1 MNNRVKSIV
10 ALVFLI
16 LTISSCD
23 NKNNIQIQDE
33 IELDNKVD
41 SVLALMTLEEKIGQM
56 SQRSGVGE
64 LTGPVTESH
73 SYLEDVKNG
82 RVGSMLNIIGV
93 EYTRKLQEL
102 TLSET
107 RLGIPLLFGYDVIHG
122 FKTIFPVPIAEA
134 CSWDLELME
143 LSASIAAREA
153 AAAGQHWTFAP
164 MVDIA
169 RDPRWGRIMEG
180 AGEDTHLGSLI
191 ASARVK
197 GFQGNN
203 LASSSTVAACAKH
216 YAAYGAA
223 EGGRDYNTTD
233 MSERTLREVYL
244 PPFKAASDAG
254 AATFMTSF
262 NEISGIPAS
271 GNRLLN
277 YILHEEWNFNGMV
290 VSDWDA
296 VGELIP
302 HGVARNKREAAI
314 LALRAGIDMD
324 MQGYVYNEVL
334 LQLVQDGVISEKMI
348 DASVKD
354 ILRLKFKLGLFDDPY
369 RYCNKQREKE
379 ILLSNEN
386 RKVAR
391 EVARKSMVLLKNN
404 NQLLPLKKDIRTLAV
419 IGPLSDDSDNILGEW
434 RGRGEAKDA
443 VSLLRG
449 IRSKVDSRTRVLHA
463 KGCNIDDHNKSG
475 FKEAIATAKKA
486 NVVLLVMGESARM
499 TGEAHSRA
507 FIGLPGVQ
515 LDLVKEIYMT
525 GKPIILVIMNGRPLA
540 LSWENEHLP
549 AILETW
555 QLGTE
560 AGNAIA
566 DVLFGDYNPSGKLV
580 ATFPR
585 VTGQVPVY
593 YNHKNT
599 GRPGTNDGRYNARYI
614 DLPVEPLY
622 PFGFGLSYT
631 TFSYSHLSLSADT
644 MAMDDTLEVKVTV
657 RNIGKCSGEEVVQLY
672 LRDIFASVTRPV
684 KELKDFRKIYLE
696 PGQDSEVSFTVDRSM
711 LEFYDINMHWKAEP
725 GVFHVMIGTNSADY
739 LQKEFTLIYQ

>member
-1 MNNRVKSIV
+1 MNNRVKSIG
-10 ALVFLI
+10 ALVLLV

-23 NKNNIQIQDE
+23 NKKNIQIQEE
-33 IELDNKVD
+33 IKLDNKVD

-93 EYTRKLQEL
+93 KYTRKLQEL

-122 FKTIFPVPIAEA
+122 FKTIFPVPVAEA

-180 AGEDTHLGSLI
+180 AGEDTYLGSLI

-203 LASSSTVAACAKH
+203 LASNSTVAACAKH

-244 PPFKAASDAG
+244 PPFKAAADAG
-254 AATFMTSF
+254 VATFMTSF

-290 VSDWDA
+290 VSDWNA

-302 HGVARNKREAAI
+302 HGVARNKREAAM

-334 LQLVQDGVISEKMI
+334 LQLVKDGVISEKMI

-369 RYCNKQREKE
+369 RYCNEEREKE

-386 RKVAR
+386 REVAR
-391 EVARKSMVLLKNN
+391 EVARKSIVLLKNN

-443 VSLLRG
+443 VSLLSG

-463 KGCNIDDHNKSG
+463 KGCNIDDQDKSG
-475 FKEAIATAKKA
+475 FKEAIITAKKA
-486 NVVLLVMGESARM
+486 NIVLLVMGESAGM
-499 TGEAHSRA
+499 SGEAHSRA
-507 FIGLPGVQ
+507 YIGLPGVQ
-515 LDLVKEIYMT
+515 LDLVKEIYRT
-525 GKPIILVIMNGRPLA
+525 GKPIVLVIMNGRPMA
-540 LSWENEHLP
+540 LSWEDEHLT

-585 VTGQVPVY
+585 ITGQVPVY

-631 TFSYSHLSLSADT
+631 TFNYSHLSLSADT
-644 MAMDDTLEVKVTV
+644 IAMDDTLKVKVTV
-657 RNIGKCSGEEVVQLY
+657 RNTGKYPGEEVVQLY
-672 LRDIFASVTRPV
+672 IRDIFASVTRPV

-696 PGQDSEVSFTVDRSM
+696 PGQDSEVSFTVDKSM
-711 LEFYDINMHWKAEP
+711 LEFYDINMQWKAEP
-725 GVFHVMIGTNSADY
+725 GDFYVMIGTSSADY
-739 LQKEFTLIYQ
+739 LQKEFTLIY